1 MTGSN
6 DDKARQ
12 QAAEAERIKRL
23 IATIEG
29 NVARLKVE
37 AQQGDGDR
45 IANDTKR
52 VVELMSD
59 PHVPLE
65 FRRRAS
71 EMLRIIQR
79 EAYEKNVD
87 ILLDVAIAQAR
98 IGDIAREKEML
109 RKGRDAFMAAVR
121 LGSGEDFKRMV
132 RLKMDIILTT
142 SGQGRSERAKRDV
155 EQPAN
160 AHEPTEQEKMR
171 RFIRFREPVLLATID
186 GRNYETLDWSLGGL
200 RIGDYPHAIETGAP
214 LHLVM
219 RLEDDEKIHIPLEAQ
234 AVRYN
239 PAGGKL
245 AVKFTSPTSALLPL
259 MKRLHELQI
268 QTIPA

>member
-1 MTGSN
+1 MTGSTE
-6 DDKARQ
+6 DKARQ

-29 NVARLKVE
+29 HVARLKVE

-45 IANDTKR
+45 IASETKR
-52 VVELMSD
+52 VVELMND
-59 PHVPLE
+59 PQVPLE

-71 EMLRIIQR
+71 ETLRIIQR

-109 RKGRDAFMAAVR
+109 RKGRDAFMAAIR

-142 SGQGRSERAKRDV
+142 SGQGRSERAKREV

-186 GRNYETLDWSLGGL
+186 GQQFETLDWSLGGL
-200 RIGDYPHAIETGAP
+200 RVRDFPRAMDTGTA
-214 LHLVM
+214 LHVTV
-219 RLEDDEKIHIPLEAQ
+219 RLEEDEKITIPLDAL

-239 PAGGKL
+239 PTGGKL

>member
-23 IATIEG
+23 IATIEAS
-29 NVARLKVE
+29 VARLKVE
-37 AQQGDGDR
+37 SQQGDGDR
-45 IANDTKR
+45 IANDAKR
-52 VVELMSD
+52 VVELMND
-59 PHVPLE
+59 PHVPME

-71 EMLRIIQR
+71 EMLRVIQR

-109 RKGRDAFMAAVR
+109 RKGRDAFMAAIR

-186 GRNYETLDWSLGGL
+186 GRTYETLDWSLGGL
-200 RIGDYPHAIETGAP
+200 RIGDYPHAIDGGTSM
-214 LHLVM
+214 HVSVQ
-219 RLEDDEKIHIPLEAQ
+219 LEDDPKIHIALDAQ
-234 AVRYN
+234 SVRYS
-239 PAGGKL
+239 AEGGKL
-245 AVKFTSPTSALLPL
+245 AIKFLSPTSALLPL

-268 QTIPA
+268 QTIPL